1 MLIWTKE
8 KNDFCDC
15 DLHNFSQF
23 LWKTYLFDSFCC
35 FYFFH
40 FLICALVQLLPVR
53 KNAHPKALLLTKRPR
68 RLIGHTVCDD
78 FQISM
83 LYHSTFHGSIYNFSN
98 IHTCFISEG
107 KTYGICSFVIS
118 LLFHVVYIYRYSCLS
133 WEEFIFDRKF
143 FFCPTFF
150 MSEGVSGNLIRKTFR
165 FNLGG
170 KFLIYQKRVGYYQNG
185 ICKILYQALFVILQE
200 RKEN

>member
-53 KNAHPKALLLTKRPR
+53 KNAHPKALLLNKRPR
-68 RLIGHTVCDD
+68 RLIGHTVCDN

-107 KTYGICSFVIS
+107 KIYGICSFVIS
-118 LLFHVVYIYRYSCLS
+118 LLFHVVYIYR
-133 WEEFIFDRKF
+133 IFVYLEKNLYLIESSSFAQHFLWAKEYR
-143 FFCPTFF
+143 
-150 MSEGVSGNLIRKTFR
+150 VIWSGKHFVLI
-165 FNLGG
+165 
-170 KFLIYQKRVGYYQNG
+170 
-185 ICKILYQALFVILQE
+185 
-200 RKEN
+200 